1 VSKQAESR
9 LIYVQ
14 QHSDLVEQVTVWSS
28 REEAQK
34 YADGHRRL
42 FAYDAK
48 HNGGKPRS
56 VRVVPRDIRV
66 ANCSLAVY
74 CVVIGRADTLGGA
87 K

>member
-1 VSKQAESR
+1 MSKQAESR

-34 YADGHRRL
+34 YAEGNRRI
-42 FAYDAK
+42 FAHDA
-48 HNGGKPRS
+48 GKPRS
-56 VRVVPRDIRV
+56 VWVVPRDIRV